1 MISESD
7 STPESFLKY
16 VCVNICIIYIYMCVC
31 ITWGDLRSIR
41 LDLAD
46 LFCMISLTTSL
57 AIGTT
62 SRVVEAFFMN
72 LQPEL
77 EIVEG

>member
-1 MISESD
+1 
-7 STPESFLKY
+7 
-16 VCVNICIIYIYMCVC
+16 MCVC